1 MFRCTFVFVLFPK
14 SVDISLAYINTQL
27 GLHKQFWSDF
37 GSWTWK
43 NGRFWSYSCD
53 FSRRLSSG
61 IFCDLVDL
69 VDISNHQGSTFQL
82 WANINQLQAPVLG
95 PTDVKSEEW
104 LSVRDGGMLRT
115 RKMGDLGDWTEER
128 FLDDLPKQPAV
139 EISMMLQ
146 VQPSLCRHDN
156 NMVKNPEI
164 LRHFEAEEFRPWM
177 FLLKF

>member
-1 MFRCTFVFVLFPK
+1 M
-14 SVDISLAYINTQL
+14 
-27 GLHKQFWSDF
+27 
-37 GSWTWK
+37 
-43 NGRFWSYSCD
+43 
-53 FSRRLSSG
+53 
-61 IFCDLVDL
+61 
-69 VDISNHQGSTFQL
+69 
-82 WANINQLQAPVLG
+82 
-95 PTDVKSEEW
+95 KSEEW